1 MTMLERKP
9 GWRDAAID
17 PRNVDPERK
26 APEERHGT
34 FNPGARGS
42 TPPGSIQESAANG
55 AFASRGPLRSRPG
68 GNVGGNTSAAGP

>member
-9 GWRDAAID
+9 GRRDAAID

-34 FNPGARGS
+34 FNPAARGS
-42 TPPGSIQESAANG
+42 TPPGFTRLRQG
-55 AFASRGPLRSRPG
+55 FGGRGHRRG
-68 GNVGGNTSAAGP
+68 GCLSKL